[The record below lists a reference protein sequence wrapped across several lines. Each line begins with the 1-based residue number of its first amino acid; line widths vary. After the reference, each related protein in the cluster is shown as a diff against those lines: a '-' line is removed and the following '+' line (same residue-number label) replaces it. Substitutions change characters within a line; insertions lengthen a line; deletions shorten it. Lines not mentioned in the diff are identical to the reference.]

1 MKCKITEKLDTNTIC
16 YSKCI
21 PNSDF
26 KKFYIAFFIK
36 DTDTYLSAIGKLPLV
51 QTRAV
56 IYNIDGF
63 KILSLLFRFNDN
75 DDLIY
80 SLWFDYFNV
89 KDRECINKL
98 MKQTD
103 LSFTVVNENNESVT
117 NFKIPNSLIFKIAQF
132 CKEGSKEYNSHIFE
146 NLVSAII
153 NEYENDL
160 SKLWDDSTYIDM

>member
-1 MKCKITEKLDTNTIC
+1 
-16 YSKCI
+16 
-21 PNSDF
+21 
-26 KKFYIAFFIK
+26 
-36 DTDTYLSAIGKLPLV
+36 
-51 QTRAV
+51 
-56 IYNIDGF
+56 
-63 KILSLLFRFNDN
+63 
-75 DDLIY
+75 
-80 SLWFDYFNV
+80 SLWFDYFNI

-132 CKEGSKEYNSHIFE
+132 YKEGSKEYNSNIFE

-160 SKLWDDSTYIDM
+160 SKLWDDSTYTYIDM